1 MINDGRRP
9 ATFTPLRGDSW
20 DEEIAREGKAK
31 QRRELFRFVI
41 VIIIV
46 IVIEYEY
53 VYGHEYA

>member
-9 ATFTPLRGDSW
+9 TTFTPLRGDSW
-20 DEEIAREGKAK
+20 DEEIAREGEDE
-31 QRRELFRFVI
+31 QSRELFRFVI
-41 VIIIV
+41 VIV

>member
-20 DEEIAREGKAK
+20 DEKIAREGEAK

-46 IVIEYEY
+46 IVI
-53 VYGHEYA
+53 VYG

>member
-20 DEEIAREGKAK
+20 EEEIAREGEAK

-41 VIIIV
+41 IIV
-46 IVIEYEY
+46 IVIVI
-53 VYGHEYA
+53 VYG

>member
-20 DEEIAREGKAK
+20 DEEIAREGEDK

-41 VIIIV
+41 VIV